1 MFNHSLPTLRR
12 AAVAATVLAAFG
24 GGHVAASTVPP
35 AGSDA
40 HDGHAHAHDE
50 GHAGDGHVEDRGAHG
65 HGHGDGT
72 LRRLV
77 VASAEPELLFIDL
90 DEGGAR
96 HVVTLQSPA
105 GLASGVTEPG
115 RFVLAAA
122 VDGVTVVDGGVW
134 SEPHGDHGHDH
145 VEEPAIVGVVAGDRP
160 THLLSHGGTTAL
172 WFDGSGQALLFDEAG
187 FAAGEIGVPRHHR
200 AASGPHHGFV
210 VPLGE
215 HVVSTEM
222 GADDA
227 EMPGTVVVADAAGEL
242 LAEFECA
249 DTHGEAVWS
258 GGAAAACADGVLV
271 IAEGPDGWTGSLVAY
286 PGVDDTDPYGY
297 GDARAW
303 MLTTSPDGSVLA
315 ASLGAHHVLLV
326 DPADGSAVAVELDAP
341 TAMFGVV
348 FADDA
353 LLALDGDGVLHEI
366 DPATGAI
373 TGTIVDV
380 VSPFADG
387 EGGVYVV
394 AVVTGETV
402 YVTDPAAVAVAVVD
416 LHTGATLEPL
426 ALDVAPTAL
435 AVVGPA

>member
-1 MFNHSLPTLRR
+1 M
-12 AAVAATVLAAFG
+12 
-24 GGHVAASTVPP
+24 
-35 AGSDA
+35 D
-40 HDGHAHAHDE
+40 
-50 GHAGDGHVEDRGAHG
+50 
-65 HGHGDGT
+65 
-72 LRRLV
+72 
-77 VASAEPELLFIDL
+77 
-90 DEGGAR
+90 
-96 HVVTLQSPA
+96 
-105 GLASGVTEPG
+105 
-115 RFVLAAA
+115 
-122 VDGVTVVDGGVW
+122 
-134 SEPHGDHGHDH
+134 
-145 VEEPAIVGVVAGDRP
+145 
-160 THLLSHGGTTAL
+160 
-172 WFDGSGQALLFDEAG
+172 
-187 FAAGEIGVPRHHR
+187 
-200 AASGPHHGFV
+200 
-210 VPLGE
+210 
-215 HVVSTEM
+215 
-222 GADDA
+222 
-227 EMPGTVVVADAAGEL
+227 
-242 LAEFECA
+242 
-249 DTHGEAVWS
+249 
-258 GGAAAACADGVLV
+258 
-271 IAEGPDGWTGSLVAY
+271 GSLVAY
-286 PGVDDTDPYGY
+286 PEVDDTDPYGY

-315 ASLGAHHVLLV
+315 ASLGTHHVLLV